1 MSNLNRSPKLRLQA
15 ALFDLI
21 EFCDQEQADDYGIRE
36 IWHEL
41 QQSEQEQIWAFM
53 SSAQKNTIRDA
64 LANDPDKPAF

>member
-21 EFCDQEQADDYGIRE
+21 DFCDQEEIDDYGIRE

-41 QQSEQEQIWAFM
+41 QQSEQEQVWAFM

-64 LANDPDKPAF
+64 LAADPDKLAF